1 MASYLPANP
10 KLATPQEAKNRLL
23 KRLDVEINKYSK
35 AGQTDS
41 DVGTIDLADGSKLE
55 DLITK
60 SLQNEKDALLKIDPN
75 DINVVS
81 GKTYE
86 VKINAVMD
94 DLIDYDKSLR
104 QQNNKVK
111 KILKPY
117 YEYYGVA
124 ETADFGTLLESTYR
138 HLPQDEFSERL
149 AKEGIKGIK
158 YKAGQLT
165 AGQKDSKA
173 TNYVI
178 FDDKII
184 DIMKKYGIVGAVG
197 VTAMQGRGNQSSE
210 ADLSL

>member
-1 MASYLPANP
+1 MYQV
-10 KLATPQEAKNRLL
+10 KLNT
-23 KRLDVEINKYSK
+23 IN
-35 AGQTDS
+35 
-41 DVGTIDLADGSKLE
+41 
-55 DLITK
+55 
-60 SLQNEKDALLKIDPN
+60 
-75 DINVVS
+75 
-81 GKTYE
+81 
-86 VKINAVMD
+86 D
-94 DLIDYDKSLR
+94 DLIDYDKSLK
-104 QQNNKVK
+104 QQNDKIK

-149 AKEGIKGIK
+149 AKEGIKGIQYLDNSSRGK
-158 YKAGQLT
+158 RFSIKLSTNKGAYDHEPIQSGDRNQIEELAEDYREKGFKVKIEE
-165 AGQKDSKA
+165 GGDK
-173 TNYVI
+173 NYVI